1 MQRRAWQLVFCCG
14 NRRTPWLCAARTQRL
29 GLGLTRALAVLPGV
43 EFECFDD
50 VHETNKDKVVGP
62 PPVTAARPT
71 AGHAATAGVRSPNPV
86 AQLTPAQPNYT

>member
-1 MQRRAWQLVFCCG
+1 M
-14 NRRTPWLCAARTQRL
+14 
-29 GLGLTRALAVLPGV
+29 

-62 PPVTAARPT
+62 ATAARPT
-71 AGHAATAGVRSPNPV
+71 TGHAATAGVRSPNPV

>member
-1 MQRRAWQLVFCCG
+1 M
-14 NRRTPWLCAARTQRL
+14 
-29 GLGLTRALAVLPGV
+29 

-62 PPVTAARPT
+62 PVTAARP
-71 AGHAATAGVRSPNPV
+71 TAGVRSPNPV

>member
-1 MQRRAWQLVFCCG
+1 MALCCAHAATRPGAHVFAG
-14 NRRTPWLCAARTQRL
+14 CAA
-29 GLGLTRALAVLPGV
+29 AGV

-62 PPVTAARPT
+62 PPAIAARPT
-71 AGHAATAGVRSPNPV
+71 ASHAATAGVRSPNPV

>member
-1 MQRRAWQLVFCCG
+1 MRGSWCSAAVTAARHGFVLRARSDSALV
-14 NRRTPWLCAARTQRL
+14 TCAA
-29 GLGLTRALAVLPGV
+29 AGV

-62 PPVTAARPT
+62 PPAIAARPT
-71 AGHAATAGVRSPNPV
+71 ASHAATAGVRSPNPV

>member
-1 MQRRAWQLVFCCG
+1 MR
-14 NRRTPWLCAARTQRL
+14 CAA
-29 GLGLTRALAVLPGV
+29 AGV

-62 PPVTAARPT
+62 PPTTAARP
-71 AGHAATAGVRSPNPV
+71 TAGVRSPNPV

>member
-1 MQRRAWQLVFCCG
+1 MALRCAHAVTRPGAHACAG
-14 NRRTPWLCAARTQRL
+14 CAA
-29 GLGLTRALAVLPGV
+29 AGV

-62 PPVTAARPT
+62 PPTTAARP
-71 AGHAATAGVRSPNPV
+71 TAGVRSPNPV

>member
-1 MQRRAWQLVFCCG
+1 MALCCAH
-14 NRRTPWLCAARTQRL
+14 AATRGLRL
-29 GLGLTRALAVLPGV
+29 TCALAAAGV

-62 PPVTAARPT
+62 PTAARPT